1 MRGNV
6 GYLLVGLVLGVVL
19 TVVAA
24 LVVGP
29 NVNVT
34 SSTNVNN
41 SGRYELV
48 ANTTESGTEFAVL
61 DSETGETRVLRADG
75 NWQVLIPSGSEG
87 SETP

>member
-24 LVVGP
+24 LLVGP

-34 SSTNVNN
+34 SSANVNN
-41 SGRYELV
+41 AGRYELV
-48 ANTTESGTEFAVL
+48 ANTTEKGTEFALL

-75 NWQVLIPSGSEG
+75 NWLTLTPSS
-87 SETP
+87 SDNPETP

>member
-6 GYLLVGLVLGVVL
+6 GYLLAGLVLGVVL

-24 LVVGP
+24 LLVGP

-34 SSTNVNN
+34 SSANVTNA
-41 SGRYELV
+41 GRYELV
-48 ANTTESGTEFAVL
+48 ANTTEEGTEFALL

-75 NWQVLIPSGSEG
+75 NWQTMTPSS
-87 SETP
+87 SDNPETP